1 MGSYTVLERSQH
13 SISRDQFSQ
22 HALKVLYRLRA
33 KGFNAFVVGGALRDL
48 LRGKTPRDFDVVT
61 NATIDQIRDLFR
73 NGKIVGKRFPIVH
86 TYFGDQVIEI
96 SSLKVEGSDGGKY
109 EQVAEDAARRDFTVN
124 AIYYDIEDFKLLDPL
139 GALED
144 LKNNRIVAIGN
155 PEERFEEDP
164 IRMLRALKLNA
175 IHKFKIGPELKE
187 AILHNREHIRDLGA
201 GRKYEEITR
210 VFLDEDVT
218 AILKKFQEFGLTG
231 FFWPA
236 GSMLVNEKGPE
247 FFTHLR
253 ETLKINASRGSYSRA
268 SHTMLWS
275 RLFFESGVFNPAKQP
290 AGKSKELFSQFI
302 EPLGM
307 PFRAPVFEALHAITA
322 MHSAAKGQ
330 KTLFETSN
338 EVYKLLEYYTQNI
351 DPSLRKYFRD
361 VIKVRSSR
369 SRRGA
374 SDKDQ
379 PQGKQ
384 ASKDASAGSGHPDG
398 KRKRR
403 RRRRRRHSGNR
414 KSKSDG

>member
-13 SISRDQFSQ
+13 SISRDQLSQ

-48 LRGKTPRDFDVVT
+48 LRDKEPRDFDIVT
-61 NATIDQIRDLFR
+61 NASIDQIRDLFR

-96 SSLKVEGSDGGKY
+96 SSLKVDGSDGDKY
-109 EQVAEDAARRDFTVN
+109 QQVAEDAARRDFTVN
-124 AIYYDIEDFKLLDPL
+124 ALYYDIEDFKLLDPL

-144 LKNNRIVAIGN
+144 LKNNFIVAIGD
-155 PEERFEEDP
+155 PEVRFEEDP
-164 IRMLRALKLNA
+164 IRMLRALKLKA
-175 IHKFKIGPELKE
+175 IHKFEFGPGLKE
-187 AILHNREHIRDLGA
+187 AILHNREHIRSLGA

-210 VFLDEDVT
+210 VFLDEDV
-218 AILKKFQEFGLTG
+218 AEILKQFQEFGLTG
-231 FFWPA
+231 YFWPA
-236 GSMLVNEKGPE
+236 GSMLINEKGPK
-247 FFTHLR
+247 FFSTLR

-275 RLFFESGVFNPAKQP
+275 RLFFESGVFDPAKQP
-290 AGKSKELFSQFI
+290 AGKSKELFAQFI

-322 MHSAAKGQ
+322 MHNAAKGQ
-330 KTLFETSN
+330 KANFETSN

-351 DPSLRKYFRD
+351 EPQLRKPFRD
-361 VIKVRSSR
+361 VVKVRN
-369 SRRGA
+369 SRRRRNPSA
-374 SDKDQ
+374 KESPRNQ
-379 PQGKQ
+379 PQERE
-384 ASKDASAGSGHPDG
+384 ASPAHGG

-414 KSKSDG
+414 RPKSDG